1 MSEPKTRTRTIIGQH
16 PSTITTLMQLGPSLT
31 SLLIY
36 LRDCLF
42 NFRASFPE
50 KSSSL
55 TPLGRRGGAEVPLLP
70 PPQPPAPASPQ
81 NRPPGG
87 LRDAAQADT
96 HSAALGAH
104 GQSGAW
110 TAGTAPTLASPAGG
124 PSGKKATNCPRDQQ
138 THQGNNGAG
147 LPSLE
152 EEKALTRGPLKS
164 PLVSWSPGFLTC
176 SMGVLTLPPTAA

>member
-1 MSEPKTRTRTIIGQH
+1 
-16 PSTITTLMQLGPSLT
+16 MQLGPSLT

-70 PPQPPAPASPQ
+70 PPQPRAPASPQ

-87 LRDAAQADT
+87 LRDAAQTDT

-124 PSGKKATNCPRDQQ
+124 PSGKRPPIALGTSKPIRATMGRDFPAWRRRK
-138 THQGNNGAG
+138 HS
-147 LPSLE
+147 P
-152 EEKALTRGPLKS
+152 LTRGPLKS
-164 PLVSWSPGFLTC
+164 PLVSRSPGFLTC
-176 SMGVLTLPPTAA
+176 STGVLTLPPTAA